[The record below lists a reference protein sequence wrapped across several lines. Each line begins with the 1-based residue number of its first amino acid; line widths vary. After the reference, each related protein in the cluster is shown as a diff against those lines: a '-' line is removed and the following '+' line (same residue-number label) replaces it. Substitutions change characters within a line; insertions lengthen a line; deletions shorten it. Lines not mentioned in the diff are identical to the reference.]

1 MLRGHK
7 LFFKY
12 ITLKNIFC
20 LITILSC
27 LLGAFKSM
35 PITPAVANNEKI
47 VRIGYYENPPFQ
59 IGAADDLTKDGY
71 AYDYLQRL
79 KLYNNWK
86 YEYVYGSY
94 GKLYGKLLNG
104 EIDLLAGLPYT
115 PERASIIN
123 YPREAMG
130 ETKYYFLKL
139 SSNSQITS
147 ELSTINGKRIGVLK
161 GAQVGVV
168 NQYLSEHNLSA
179 QLIEFGDIKE
189 RDEAI
194 IDGQIDIMMA
204 ESDGTFPDVGIE
216 VFADVGSSAYYL
228 VANKARPDIL
238 EDLNKSQELMKREN
252 PHFLNDLSRKWFK
265 KSVLTTTLLPNERK
279 WLAEHDTFKVGY
291 LTTFLPYSAKDKSG
305 NVVGVI
311 TDIVPE
317 IFRVLGDADIKIE
330 YIGYSTAEE
339 LINALHNQEV
349 DVVFPGLSNAWIS
362 EQHDIIT
369 SEPVVNSN
377 FNILYAGAYPDMSR
391 ARIAISRRNGIMDS
405 FRKLFYPKNE
415 VLYFDDIDD
424 CMDAVKRGEAD
435 VIIVSKLRT
444 EYLLRRKESY
454 KDLNTAQ
461 LTNDVDL
468 GFAGLTTNPEIIR
481 LINHGLSLID
491 DDFALIHAYSYMPK
505 HEVSLLNFFKNN
517 IWVPLLGLMLFFSV
531 IFYFVIRENR
541 KNREHLAESEAH
553 SMELSD
559 KVEEISVLN
568 NELQDRQ
575 ARLEEYAS
583 ETETH
588 LMETKALNALLQE
601 QQTKLEESIEAAD
614 AANKAKSTFL
624 FNMSHDIRT
633 PLNAIIGFTE
643 LGERDPDNI
652 AKNTEYRQKI
662 KNASHQ
668 LLDILN
674 SILEM
679 ARIENKSM
687 FIEEEITDANEL
699 FDSCLI
705 MFEGDMR
712 KKNLTLTSSFDIQHR
727 FLYIDGTHMSEV
739 VMNVISN
746 AVKYTPDGGNIS
758 VMVKE
763 LPGDTDG
770 ECILEI
776 RVQDTGIGMSKEFVT
791 HIFEQFSRDRNSTQS
806 GIQGTGLGMA
816 IVKSLV
822 GKMKGTIKVNSEL
835 GVGTEIII
843 STPHRIGELPSSED
857 NDQNDK
863 EKADFSGKR
872 ILMAEDN
879 DLNAEIATFVLEDA
893 GFEVERAVDGIEC
906 FNMLMKHDIGYY
918 DLILMDIQM
927 PNLDGYGATEKIR
940 RLADGARSKIPIV
953 ALTANAFKEDQEKAF
968 AVGMNAHLAKPIDVE
983 KTLATL
989 QEILG

>member
-1 MLRGHK
+1 
-7 LFFKY
+7 
-12 ITLKNIFC
+12 
-20 LITILSC
+20 
-27 LLGAFKSM
+27 
-35 PITPAVANNEKI
+35 
-47 VRIGYYENPPFQ
+47 
-59 IGAADDLTKDGY
+59 
-71 AYDYLQRL
+71 
-79 KLYNNWK
+79 
-86 YEYVYGSY
+86 
-94 GKLYGKLLNG
+94 
-104 EIDLLAGLPYT
+104 
-115 PERASIIN
+115 
-123 YPREAMG
+123 
-130 ETKYYFLKL
+130 
-139 SSNSQITS
+139 
-147 ELSTINGKRIGVLK
+147 
-161 GAQVGVV
+161 
-168 NQYLSEHNLSA
+168 
-179 QLIEFGDIKE
+179 
-189 RDEAI
+189 
-194 IDGQIDIMMA
+194 
-204 ESDGTFPDVGIE
+204 
-216 VFADVGSSAYYL
+216 
-228 VANKARPDIL
+228 
-238 EDLNKSQELMKREN
+238 
-252 PHFLNDLSRKWFK
+252 
-265 KSVLTTTLLPNERK
+265 
-279 WLAEHDTFKVGY
+279 
-291 LTTFLPYSAKDKSG
+291 
-305 NVVGVI
+305 
-311 TDIVPE
+311 
-317 IFRVLGDADIKIE
+317 
-330 YIGYSTAEE
+330 
-339 LINALHNQEV
+339 
-349 DVVFPGLSNAWIS
+349 
-362 EQHDIIT
+362 
-369 SEPVVNSN
+369 
-377 FNILYAGAYPDMSR
+377 
-391 ARIAISRRNGIMDS
+391 
-405 FRKLFYPKNE
+405 
-415 VLYFDDIDD
+415 
-424 CMDAVKRGEAD
+424 
-435 VIIVSKLRT
+435 
-444 EYLLRRKESY
+444 
-454 KDLNTAQ
+454 
-461 LTNDVDL
+461 
-468 GFAGLTTNPEIIR
+468 
-481 LINHGLSLID
+481 
-491 DDFALIHAYSYMPK
+491 
-505 HEVSLLNFFKNN
+505 
-517 IWVPLLGLMLFFSV
+517 
-531 IFYFVIRENR
+531 
-541 KNREHLAESEAH
+541 
-553 SMELSD
+553 
-559 KVEEISVLN
+559 
-568 NELQDRQ
+568 
-575 ARLEEYAS
+575 
-583 ETETH
+583 
-588 LMETKALNALLQE
+588 METKALNALLQE
-601 QQTKLEESIEAAD
+601 QQTKLEESIEAAE

-679 ARIENKSM
+679 ARIENKNM

-712 KKNLTLTSSFDIQHR
+712 KKNITLTSSFDIQHR

-746 AVKYTPDGGNIS
+746 AVKYTPDGGNIY
-758 VMVKE
+758 VTVKE

-816 IVKSLV
+816 IVKSIV

-857 NDQNDK
+857 NDQNDE